1 MMRKRCFFTS
11 MSTWPAGTPSP
22 AATTLR
28 SGQGARFDQ
37 HSHPLS
43 WIWMSTFM
51 FQFYICN
58 GIAFNYY
65 TTTSTIAIGIQ
76 TDQ

>member
-28 SGQGARFDQ
+28 SGQGARLDQ
-37 HSHPLS
+37 HSHT
-43 WIWMSTFM
+43 WISTFM
-51 FQFYICN
+51 FQFYICS
-58 GIAFNYY
+58 GIEFTYY
-65 TTTSTIAIGIQ
+65 TSTTTSTIGIQ